1 MTFETDSAVMSSYR
15 NRFPVITEGAT
26 EVAVNGLQ
34 FQVTHQSKESGHF
47 TVFMSVKVQTA
58 PFIFVFSA
66 MDLKKNPKLSDW
78 LHDKVQSGAK
88 FSSQGC
94 FHVHL
99 LKGESFSVLTLN
111 LNLTCVHTNSFIELT
126 PSVFPLFH
134 LLSITQ
140 VCGTPEYIAP
150 EVILRQGYGK
160 PVDWWAMGIIL
171 YEFLVG
177 CVPFFGD
184 TPEQLFGQVVN
195 GKRVNTC
202 NTS

>member
-1 MTFETDSAVMSSYR
+1 MSAYR

-34 FQVTHQSKESGHF
+34 FQVTHQSKESGYF

-66 MDLKKNPKLSDW
+66 MDLKKKTDW

-99 LKGESFSVLTLN
+99 LKGKVSL
-111 LNLTCVHTNSFIELT
+111 C
-126 PSVFPLFH
+126 
-134 LLSITQ
+134 LL
-140 VCGTPEYIAP
+140 
-150 EVILRQGYGK
+150 
-160 PVDWWAMGIIL
+160 
-171 YEFLVG
+171 
-177 CVPFFGD
+177 
-184 TPEQLFGQVVN
+184 
-195 GKRVNTC
+195 
-202 NTS
+202 